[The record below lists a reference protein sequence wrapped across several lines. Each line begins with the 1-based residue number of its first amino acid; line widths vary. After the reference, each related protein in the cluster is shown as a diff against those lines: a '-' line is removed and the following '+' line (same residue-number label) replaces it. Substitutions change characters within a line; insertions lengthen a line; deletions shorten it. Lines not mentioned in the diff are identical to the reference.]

1 MTATNNTVS
10 GTAGEALRAPA
21 YDRVSVLVPA
31 RLHLGFLDLNGGLG
45 RRYGG
50 LGLTLEGIHTR
61 LRLEPSEDL
70 SGRGPSSERA
80 LDYIGRLVG
89 ALGLSGAVKVTVDE
103 AIPEHVGLGSGT
115 QMALAAG
122 TGTARLYGLDVEPRD
137 IARLLD
143 RGGRSG
149 IGIGSFEG
157 GGVLLDG
164 GHGADNETPPVLCRF
179 DFPPS
184 WRVLIIFDRRRQ
196 GKHGPEE
203 EKAFRALPPFPAEMA
218 AHFCRLVLMVAL
230 PALAETDID
239 GFGRAVAEIQRATG
253 DYFAPVQG
261 GRFASAAVAEVLS
274 WLEGEGIRGVG
285 QSSWG
290 PTGFALIDG
299 EAEADRLARAARARW
314 PQADGLEFMV
324 CRGRNRGGEI
334 EAGAGVPA
342 DRLYQPV

>member
-1 MTATNNTVS
+1 MARKKRTAQAT
-10 GTAGEALRAPA
+10 EAPA
-21 YDRVSVLVPA
+21 GLRRATEQYLSEA
-31 RLHLGFLDLNGGLG
+31 QSIGQGGGQRGVERQHDLG
-45 RRYGG
+45 R
-50 LGLTLEGIHTR
+50 L
-61 LRLEPSEDL
+61 
-70 SGRGPSSERA
+70 
-80 LDYIGRLVG
+80 
-89 ALGLSGAVKVTVDE
+89 
-103 AIPEHVGLGSGT
+103 
-115 QMALAAG
+115 
-122 TGTARLYGLDVEPRD
+122 TARERID
-137 IARLLD
+137 RLLD

-230 PALAETDID
+230 PALPFWIWVSLDRFTSDLWWLLLFAPFIGLAVHDID

-342 DRLYQPV
+342 ERLYQPV